1 MLKRIRV
8 EDVRLGMY
16 IQGFTGAW
24 LDHPFWR
31 TKFVLDDPQDLERI
45 HASAVRELW
54 IDVSKGQDIEATV
67 VVQAEAV
74 NEAHVEALN
83 VLEQAVQ
90 RDTAPTTQQAEM
102 RRAAALIRSARG
114 AMVGMFNEVRMGKA
128 IDSTVARA
136 VAEEISDSV
145 FRHGGALISLARIKS
160 ADDYTYM
167 HSVAVCALMVAL
179 AKQLGMSEEEA
190 RAAGFAG
197 LLHDIGKLDIPIE
210 ILNKPG
216 KLSEAEYTVVRNH
229 PRKGWERLK
238 KAGIEHAAALDVC
251 LHHHE
256 RFVGK
261 GYPDGL
267 EGEGIS
273 VMARMGAICDVYDAI
288 TSNRPYKEGW
298 DPAASL
304 KQMASWKGDF
314 DPRLFQAFV
323 RSLGIYPVGSLVQL
337 SNGRLAVVVEQS
349 QGNLLLPIVKTVYST
364 RQGERVKPE
373 RVDLSVPGCAV
384 NILQREDP
392 AQWKIP
398 DLDEIWS
405 EVPGLGR
412 AKA

>member
-24 LDHPFWR
+24 LDPPFWR
-31 TKFVLDDPQDLERI
+31 TKFMLEDPHDLDRI

-54 IDVSKGQDIEATV
+54 IDVSKGQDVEATAV
-67 VVQAEAV
+67 VEAEV
-74 NEAHVEALN
+74 VSEAHVEALN
-83 VLEQAVQ
+83 VLDLAVQ
-90 RDTAPTTQQAEM
+90 RDTAPVSQQAEM
-102 RRAAALIRSARG
+102 RRAAALIRNARG

-128 IDSTVARA
+128 IDQAVARA

-179 AKQLGMSEEEA
+179 AKQLGMSEEDS

-197 LLHDIGKLDIPIE
+197 LLHDIGKIDIPPE

-216 KLSEAEYTVVRNH
+216 RLSEAEYAVVRQH
-229 PRKGWERLK
+229 PRHGWERLK
-238 KAGIEHAAALDVC
+238 KAGIDHEAALDVC

-256 RFVGK
+256 RYVGK

-273 VMARMGAICDVYDAI
+273 IMARMGAICDVYDAI
-288 TSNRPYKEGW
+288 TSNRPYKDGW

-304 KQMASWKGDF
+304 KQMASWQGDF
-314 DPRLFQAFV
+314 DPRVFQAFV
-323 RSLGIYPVGSLVQL
+323 RSLGIYPVGSLLQL
-337 SNGRLAVVVEQS
+337 SNGRLAVVAEQS
-349 QGNLLLPIVKTVYST
+349 SGSLLLPIVKTVYSI
-364 RQGERVKPE
+364 RQGARVEPE
-373 RVDLSVPGCAV
+373 QLDLSAPGCAV
-384 NILQREDP
+384 KIVQREDP

-398 DLDEIWS
+398 GLDEVWS
-405 EVPGLGR
+405 GMPGLG
-412 AKA
+412 KNGT